1 MIIWTGEQENEGQS
15 KNVSRSQNF
24 LSRQSCVWTSSE
36 RAHLIHCCWAVIS
49 TRQCLSGRV
58 DCAHG
63 VTSYY
68 RSSLRRFFF
77 KFYQIARLMIAS
89 VNDRPYRL
97 FGGSCSLSELELPFM
112 DPNQQ
117 QRALQQFYQHQTINN
132 YLVAINTIRSS
143 PSCASSF
150 ISSTFAN
157 SSMIS
162 ALTPTSLTSPAQSPT
177 SDSSMSS
184 LLAANNPR
192 LPVDVSLILPNASTI
207 SKPLA
212 SYAQPRAQ
220 QQISLP
226 SAMQSPDS
234 LNPLA
239 ATQLARLQLMTLQ
252 AEGEKQAENLKA
264 EQFGLLAMQVAAL
277 QNSKPS
283 EEAVQIG
290 GVLQQSAVNDRHTS
304 RPEFARLT
312 AKDTSLLPKSSV
324 PPILSSPTPES
335 TPSPLYESASPTFM
349 ESEAS
354 RSSKDN
360 GEDDEEALYVDVESL
375 DDRVGSKG
383 QRKAHIDFY
392 RKLKALRQRE
402 KILECQV
409 CHKKVENRE
418 HSIRTH
424 VHSHSDTALYRC
436 KMCGAESKEHNAMFA
451 HITQYHP
458 KKGHDGFEDRRD
470 MANLS
475 NILLKCFPRAT
486 AKTRIGYNEIIDKI
500 CKNIESKSLTKV
512 TCALCM
518 KSIGAQKTCISRH
531 AHTHSYFRCKQ
542 CKLTCAEETDIVEH
556 CTKSHNVMEPKITR
570 DFNMCSAAD
579 VMLVVVKKCFPT
591 LVCEQNQW

>member
-1 MIIWTGEQENEGQS
+1 
-15 KNVSRSQNF
+15 
-24 LSRQSCVWTSSE
+24 
-36 RAHLIHCCWAVIS
+36 
-49 TRQCLSGRV
+49 
-58 DCAHG
+58 
-63 VTSYY
+63 
-68 RSSLRRFFF
+68 
-77 KFYQIARLMIAS
+77 MIAS
-89 VNDRPYRL
+89 VNDRPFRL
-97 FGGSCSLSELELPFM
+97 FGDSYSPGELELPLM
-112 DPNQQ
+112 DPGQQ
-117 QRALQQFYQHQTINN
+117 QQALLQFYQHQTINN
-132 YLVAINTIRSS
+132 YLAAINTIRAS
-143 PSCASSF
+143 PSCAPSF
-150 ISSTFAN
+150 ISSMLADP
-157 SSMIS
+157 SLIS
-162 ALTPTSLTSPAQSPT
+162 VLTPTSLTSPAQSPT
-177 SDSSMSS
+177 SDPWMSS
-184 LLAANNPR
+184 LFAANNPR
-192 LPVDVSLILPNASTI
+192 LPADVSPILPNASTI

-212 SYAQPRAQ
+212 SYAQPRTQ
-220 QQISLP
+220 QQINLP
-226 SAMQSPDS
+226 SAVQSPNS
-234 LNPLA
+234 LNSLA

-252 AEGEKQAENLKA
+252 AEGKKQAENLKA
-264 EQFGLLAMQVAAL
+264 EQFGLLAMQVAL
-277 QNSKPS
+277 QNGKPS
-283 EEAVQIG
+283 EEALPIG
-290 GVLQQSAVNDRHTS
+290 SILQQPAINDRHTS

-312 AKDTSLLPKSSV
+312 AKETSLLPKSSA

-335 TPSPLYESASPTFM
+335 TPSPPYESASPAFM

-375 DDRVGSKG
+375 DDRAGSKG

-409 CHKKVENRE
+409 CHKKVENGE

-451 HITQYHP
+451 HITQHHP

-486 AKTRIGYNEIIDKI
+486 AKTRVGYNEIIDKI

-518 KSIGAQKTCISRH
+518 KSVGAQKTCISRH
-531 AHTHSYFRCKQ
+531 AHAHPYFSTAISKTFRRRKPIVRRTIMDELEEREDGVGKESCGIAETGKLLACGRRGGKYDTVLCKQ

-556 CTKSHNVMEPKITR
+556 CTKSHDVMEPKITR

-591 LVCEQNQW
+591 LVSEQSQW